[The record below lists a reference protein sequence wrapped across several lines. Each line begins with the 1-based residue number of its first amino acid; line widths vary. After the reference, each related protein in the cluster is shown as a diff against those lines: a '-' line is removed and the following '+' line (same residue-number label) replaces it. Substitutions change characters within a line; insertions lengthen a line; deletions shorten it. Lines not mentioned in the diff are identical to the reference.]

1 MKNIIDKLNK
11 NNTKGA
17 TLAEVLVYASLFL
30 LFAISLLYISI
41 SVNKVYR
48 ILITKNQ
55 TYILLNRYSNLLLT
69 HLVSNPPLDGS
80 TPPYTLDLR
89 DPYKKSLE
97 PASSNKLIL
106 YDIDPE
112 NTKIEPYQ
120 LSYKKK
126 YLYLDSPSFNLPP
139 YNDGKIIEE
148 YDGGNQR
155 VIIDNIETVYFLLL
169 DINGSYVKAEN
180 NQDFIS
186 GYSVMAVLYLNEK
199 NKDGNR
205 LISNYV
211 EISK

>member
-48 ILITKNQ
+48 ILINKNQ
-55 TYILLNRYSNLLLT
+55 TYILLNKYSNLLLT
-69 HLVSNPPLDGS
+69 HLVSNPPLDDS

-89 DPYKKSLE
+89 VPYKKSLD
-97 PASSNKLIL
+97 PASSTKLIL

-126 YLYLDSPSFNLPP
+126 YLYLDSPGFNLPP

-148 YDGGNQR
+148 YDGGNQK
-155 VIIDNIETVYFLLL
+155 VIINNIESVYFLLL

-199 NKDGNR
+199 HKDGNK

-211 EISK
+211 EVSK

>member
-48 ILITKNQ
+48 ILINKNQ
-55 TYILLNRYSNLLLT
+55 TYILLNKYSNLLLT
-69 HLVSNPPLDGS
+69 HLVSNPPLDDS

-112 NTKIEPYQ
+112 NTKIE
-120 LSYKKK
+120 L
-126 YLYLDSPSFNLPP
+126 
-139 YNDGKIIEE
+139 
-148 YDGGNQR
+148 
-155 VIIDNIETVYFLLL
+155 
-169 DINGSYVKAEN
+169 IN
-180 NQDFIS
+180 
-186 GYSVMAVLYLNEK
+186 
-199 NKDGNR
+199 
-205 LISNYV
+205 
-211 EISK
+211 